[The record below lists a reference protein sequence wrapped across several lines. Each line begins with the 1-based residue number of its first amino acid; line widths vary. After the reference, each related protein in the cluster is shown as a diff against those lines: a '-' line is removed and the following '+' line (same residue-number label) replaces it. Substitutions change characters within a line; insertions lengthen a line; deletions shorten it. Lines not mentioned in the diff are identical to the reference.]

1 MEKVV
6 LITGV
11 SSGFGKHTAELLAE
25 KGFKVYGTSR
35 KDIDHDVRINLVKM
49 DVRDQQSIQNAVQTV
64 LQKEGMIDVLI
75 NNAGMG
81 ISGAIEET
89 SVEEVDLQMGTNFM
103 GAFFAIQAVLPAMRT
118 QGVGT
123 IINIGSIGGL
133 MGLPFQGFYSA
144 SKYAIEGLSEALR
157 MELKQFNIHVVV
169 VNPGDFKTQFTANL
183 KLIVKAG
190 ASSPYETQFKKTLT
204 IIEKDENGG
213 MHPTYIAKKIYA
225 ILKKN
230 NPGPRYVVSSFEQ
243 KLAVILKYILPDSLN
258 AMILEGHYGIK

>member
-1 MEKVV
+1 
-6 LITGV
+6 
-11 SSGFGKHTAELLAE
+11 
-25 KGFKVYGTSR
+25 
-35 KDIDHDVRINLVKM
+35 
-49 DVRDQQSIQNAVQTV
+49 
-64 LQKEGMIDVLI
+64 
-75 NNAGMG
+75 
-81 ISGAIEET
+81 
-89 SVEEVDLQMGTNFM
+89 
-103 GAFFAIQAVLPAMRT
+103 
-118 QGVGT
+118 
-123 IINIGSIGGL
+123 
-133 MGLPFQGFYSA
+133 
-144 SKYAIEGLSEALR
+144 

-169 VNPGDFKTQFTANL
+169 VNPGDFKTQFTANR